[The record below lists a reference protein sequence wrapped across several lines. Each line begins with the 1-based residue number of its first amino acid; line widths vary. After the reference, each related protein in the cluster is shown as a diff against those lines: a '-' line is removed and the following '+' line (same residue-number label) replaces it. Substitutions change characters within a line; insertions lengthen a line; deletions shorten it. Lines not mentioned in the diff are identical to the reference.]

1 MSNESELSFRQAT
14 IGDLP
19 ALIGLFADDAIGGH
33 GDTTDPVAL
42 PDYQRAFAAIE
53 ASPND
58 LLFVGV
64 LGGDV
69 VATAQV
75 TFITSLTG
83 RGTRRMAIEAVQTRA
98 DMRSKG
104 IGARLINHCLDI
116 ARERN
121 IALVQLTSNAKRPDA
136 HRFYERLGFEK
147 SHAGF
152 KMRLEPAHAST

>member
-1 MSNESELSFRQAT
+1 MTTEVDVAFRQAT
-14 IGDLP
+14 IENLP
-19 ALIGLFADDAIGGH
+19 ALIALFADDAIGGH
-33 GDTTDPVAL
+33 GDTTDSSAL
-42 PDYQRAFAAIE
+42 PLYESAFAAIE

-64 LGGDV
+64 LKGEV

-83 RGTRRMAIEAVQTRA
+83 RGTKRMAIEAVQTRA
-98 DMRSKG
+98 DMRGKG
-104 IGARLINHCLDI
+104 IGAKLIQHCLDV
-116 ARERN
+116 ARERD
-121 IALVQLTSNAKRPDA
+121 IALVQLTSNAKRQDA

-152 KMRLEPAHAST
+152 KMLLAPAST

>member
-1 MSNESELSFRQAT
+1 MTTEVGVTFRQAT
-14 IGDLP
+14 IDDLR
-19 ALIGLFADDAIGGH
+19 AVIALFADDAIGGH
-33 GDTTDPVAL
+33 GDTTDSSAL
-42 PDYQRAFAAIE
+42 PLYESAFAAIE

-64 LGGDV
+64 LRDEV

-83 RGTRRMAIEAVQTRA
+83 RGTKRMAIEAVQTRA
-98 DMRSKG
+98 NMRGKG
-104 IGARLINHCLDI
+104 IGAKLIQHCLDV
-116 ARERN
+116 ARDRD
-121 IALVQLTSNAKRPDA
+121 IALVQLTSNAKRQDA

-152 KMRLEPAHAST
+152 KMRLAPAST

>member
-1 MSNESELSFRQAT
+1 MTIETELSFRQAT
-14 IGDLP
+14 RDDLP
-19 ALIGLFADDAIGGH
+19 ALIRLFADDSIGGH

-42 PDYQRAFAAIE
+42 PLYESAFAAIE
-53 ASPND
+53 ASRND

-64 LGGDV
+64 LNDEV

-83 RGTRRMAIEAVQTRA
+83 RGTKRMAIEAVQTRA

-104 IGARLINHCLDI
+104 IGARLINHCLDV
-116 ARERN
+116 ARERD
-121 IALVQLTSNAKRPDA
+121 IALVQLTSNAKRSDA

-152 KMRLEPAHAST
+152 KMRLEPGRAST

>member
-1 MSNESELSFRQAT
+1 VTIDTELMFRQAVRK
-14 IGDLP
+14 DLP
-19 ALIGLFADDAIGGH
+19 ALVGLFADDSIGGH
-33 GDTTDPVAL
+33 GDTTDPAAL
-42 PDYQRAFAAIE
+42 PLYESAFAAIQ

-64 LGGDV
+64 LKDEI

-98 DMRSKG
+98 DMRSRG
-104 IGARLINHCLDI
+104 IGARLINHCLDV
-116 ARERN
+116 ARERG

-147 SHAGF
+147 THAGF
-152 KMRLEPAHAST
+152 KLRLEPARAST

>member
-1 MSNESELSFRQAT
+1 MFRQAVRK
-14 IGDLP
+14 DLP
-19 ALIGLFADDAIGGH
+19 ALVELFADDSIGGH
-33 GDTTDPVAL
+33 GDTTDPAAL
-42 PDYQRAFAAIE
+42 PLYESAFAAIQ

-64 LGGDV
+64 LKDEI

-98 DMRSKG
+98 DMRSRG
-104 IGARLINHCLDI
+104 IGARLINHCLDV
-116 ARERN
+116 ARERG

-147 SHAGF
+147 THAGF
-152 KMRLEPAHAST
+152 KLRLEPARAST

>member
-1 MSNESELSFRQAT
+1 MTTEVDVTFRQAT
-14 IGDLP
+14 IDDLR
-19 ALIGLFADDAIGGH
+19 AVISLFADDAVGGH
-33 GDTTDPVAL
+33 GDTTDSSAL
-42 PDYQRAFAAIE
+42 PLYESAFAAIE

-64 LGGDV
+64 LKDEV

-83 RGTRRMAIEAVQTRA
+83 RGTKRMAIEAVQTRT
-98 DMRSKG
+98 DMRGKG
-104 IGARLINHCLDI
+104 IGAKLIQHCLDV
-116 ARERN
+116 ARERD
-121 IALVQLTSNAKRPDA
+121 IALVQLTSNAKRQDA

-152 KMRLEPAHAST
+152 KMRLAPAST

>member
-1 MSNESELSFRQAT
+1 MTIDTELMFRQAVRK
-14 IGDLP
+14 DLP
-19 ALIGLFADDAIGGH
+19 ALVGLFADDSIGGH
-33 GDTTDPVAL
+33 GDTTDPAAL
-42 PDYQRAFAAIE
+42 PLYESAFAAIQ

-64 LGGDV
+64 LKDEI

-98 DMRSKG
+98 DMRSRG
-104 IGARLINHCLDI
+104 IGARLINHCLDV
-116 ARERN
+116 ARERG
-121 IALVQLTSNAKRPDA
+121 IPLVQLTSNAKRPDA

-147 SHAGF
+147 THAGF
-152 KMRLEPAHAST
+152 KLRLEPARAST

>member
-1 MSNESELSFRQAT
+1 MTIDTDPTFRQAT
-14 IGDLP
+14 RDDLP
-19 ALIGLFADDAIGGH
+19 ELIRLFADDSIGGH
-33 GDTTDPVAL
+33 GDTTDPAAL
-42 PDYQRAFAAIE
+42 PLYESAFAAIE

-64 LGGDV
+64 VGGEV

-83 RGTRRMAIEAVQTRA
+83 RGARRMAIEAVQTRA
-98 DMRSKG
+98 DMRCKG

-116 ARERN
+116 ARQRG

-152 KMRLEPAHAST
+152 KLRLEPVRAST

>member
-1 MSNESELSFRQAT
+1 MSRDATPTFRQARLD
-14 IGDLP
+14 DLP
-19 ALIGLFADDAIGGH
+19 ALIALFADDAIGAH
-33 GDTTDPVAL
+33 GDTTDAAAI
-42 PDYQRAFAAIE
+42 PDYERAFKAIE
-53 ASPND
+53 SSPND

-64 LGGDV
+64 LDGEV

-98 DMRSKG
+98 DMRGKG
-104 IGARLINHCLDI
+104 IGARLIQHCLDV
-116 ARERN
+116 ARERQ
-121 IALVQLTSNAKRPDA
+121 IALVQLTSNAKRLDA

-152 KMRLEPAHAST
+152 KLRLGA

>member
-1 MSNESELSFRQAT
+1 VTIDTELMFRQAVRK
-14 IGDLP
+14 DLP
-19 ALIGLFADDAIGGH
+19 ALVELFADDSIGGH
-33 GDTTDPVAL
+33 GDTTDPAAL
-42 PDYQRAFAAIE
+42 PLYESAFAAIQ

-64 LGGDV
+64 LKDEI

-98 DMRSKG
+98 DMRSRG
-104 IGARLINHCLDI
+104 IGARLINHCLDV
-116 ARERN
+116 ARERG

-147 SHAGF
+147 THAGF
-152 KMRLEPAHAST
+152 KLRLEPARAST

>member
-1 MSNESELSFRQAT
+1 MTVGTELIFRHASRD
-14 IGDLP
+14 DLP
-19 ALIGLFADDAIGGH
+19 ALIALFADDSIGGH
-33 GDTTDPVAL
+33 GDTTDPAAL
-42 PDYQRAFAAIE
+42 PQYETAFAAIE

-64 LGGDV
+64 LHGEV

-98 DMRSKG
+98 DMRGKG
-104 IGARLINHCLDI
+104 IGARLINHCLDV

-152 KMRLEPAHAST
+152 KMRLEPGHAST

>member
-1 MSNESELSFRQAT
+1 MD
-14 IGDLP
+14 DLR
-19 ALIGLFADDAIGGH
+19 AVIALFADDAIGGH
-33 GDTTDPVAL
+33 GDTTDSSAL
-42 PDYQRAFAAIE
+42 PLYESAFAAIE

-64 LGGDV
+64 LRDEV

-83 RGTRRMAIEAVQTRA
+83 RGTKRMAIEAVQTRA
-98 DMRSKG
+98 NMRGKG
-104 IGARLINHCLDI
+104 IGAKLIQHCLDV
-116 ARERN
+116 ARDRD
-121 IALVQLTSNAKRPDA
+121 IALVQLTSNAKRQDA

-152 KMRLEPAHAST
+152 KMRLAPAST

>member
-1 MSNESELSFRQAT
+1 MNVDTDVTFREAT
-14 IGDLP
+14 RADLP
-19 ALIGLFADDAIGGH
+19 ALIALFADDTIGGH
-33 GDTTDPVAL
+33 GDTTDPAAL
-42 PDYQRAFAAIE
+42 PDYERAFAAIE

-58 LLFVGV
+58 LLFVGI
-64 LGGDV
+64 LGGEV

-83 RGTRRMAIEAVQTRA
+83 RGTRRMAIEAVQTRS
-98 DMRSKG
+98 DMRGKG
-104 IGARLINHCLDI
+104 IGAKLINHCLDV
-116 ARERN
+116 ARERD

-152 KMRLEPAHAST
+152 KLRLAPAHAAT

>member
-1 MSNESELSFRQAT
+1 VTIDRELIFRQAVRN
-14 IGDLP
+14 DLP
-19 ALIGLFADDAIGGH
+19 ALIGLFADDSIGGH

-42 PDYQRAFAAIE
+42 PLYESAFATIQ

-64 LGGDV
+64 LEDEI

-83 RGTRRMAIEAVQTRA
+83 RGTRRMAIEAVQTRT
-98 DMRSKG
+98 DMRGKG
-104 IGARLINHCLDI
+104 IGARLINHCLDV
-116 ARERN
+116 ARGRG

-147 SHAGF
+147 THAGF
-152 KMRLEPAHAST
+152 KLKLEPARAST

>member
-1 MSNESELSFRQAT
+1 VTTEVDVTFRQAT
-14 IGDLP
+14 IDDLP
-19 ALIGLFADDAIGGH
+19 ALISLFADDLLGGH
-33 GDTTDPVAL
+33 GDTTDSSAL
-42 PDYQRAFAAIE
+42 PLYDSAFAAIE

-64 LGGDV
+64 LKDEV

-83 RGTRRMAIEAVQTRA
+83 RGTKRMVIEAVQTRA
-98 DMRSKG
+98 DMRGKG
-104 IGARLINHCLDI
+104 IGAKLIQHCLDV
-116 ARERN
+116 ARERD
-121 IALVQLTSNAKRPDA
+121 IALVQLTSNAKRQDA

-152 KMRLEPAHAST
+152 KMRLAPAST

>member
-1 MSNESELSFRQAT
+1 MNVETFLTFQEAT
-14 IGDLP
+14 HADLP
-19 ALIGLFADDAIGGH
+19 ALIALFADDAIGGH
-33 GDTTDPVAL
+33 GDTTDPAAL
-42 PDYQRAFAAIE
+42 PDYERAFAAIE

-64 LGGDV
+64 LGGEV

-98 DMRSKG
+98 DMRGRG
-104 IGARLINHCLDI
+104 IGARLINHCLDV

-147 SHAGF
+147 SHTGF
-152 KMRLEPAHAST
+152 KLRLAPAHAST

>member
-1 MSNESELSFRQAT
+1 VTTEVDVTFRQAT
-14 IGDLP
+14 IDDLR
-19 ALIGLFADDAIGGH
+19 AVISLFADDAVGGH
-33 GDTTDPVAL
+33 GDTNDSSAL
-42 PDYQRAFAAIE
+42 PLYESAFATIE

-64 LGGDV
+64 LKDEV

-83 RGTRRMAIEAVQTRA
+83 RGTKRMAIEAVQTRT
-98 DMRSKG
+98 DMRGKG
-104 IGARLINHCLDI
+104 IGAKLIQHCLDV
-116 ARERN
+116 ARERD
-121 IALVQLTSNAKRPDA
+121 IALVQLTSNAKRQDA

-152 KMRLEPAHAST
+152 KMRLAPAST